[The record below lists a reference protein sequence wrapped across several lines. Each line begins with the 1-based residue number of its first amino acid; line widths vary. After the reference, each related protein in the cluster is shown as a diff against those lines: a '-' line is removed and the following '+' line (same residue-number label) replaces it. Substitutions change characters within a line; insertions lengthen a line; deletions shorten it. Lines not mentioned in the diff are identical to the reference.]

1 MEQTLIILKPDAVQ
15 RGLLGDILSRFERKG
30 LKIVALKMMHLDDVL
45 LIEHYAH
52 LKDKP
57 FFAGLKEY
65 MKTSPVVIACLE
77 GVEAVKV
84 VRTLCG
90 PTASREALPGT
101 IRGDFS
107 VSTQSNII
115 HASDSKETAENEIKR
130 FFDAKEMCSYQKCD
144 FEIIYA
150 KDEVK

>member
-45 LIEHYAH
+45 LIEHYVH

-84 VRTLCG
+84 VRILCG

-115 HASDSKETAENEIKR
+115 HASDSKETAENEVKR